1 MNERTKT
8 TIFVILA
15 VLLGLLAY
23 QTTRTSHRTF
33 QVEDMV
39 GQELFPEL
47 TDALQVASMEIV
59 RYDEKTGEMIPFEV
73 RQVNH
78 QWSLPSHDNYPADA
92 EDQVVNAASSLMG
105 LRVIRVV
112 SRNASSHVDYGVME
126 PDPTKVRMGDSGV
139 GEKVVLKNAQGDI
152 LLNLII
158 GKEVD
163 AGSGKRYVRRLG
175 QDPVYIVELKT
186 ESLSADFADWIEK
199 DLMKLQPWDI
209 TGLDIYDYSLDL
221 AAGTTNI
228 RGNVRLDYA
237 DMQTPDWTLK
247 SNQIPMANGAMVERP
262 MPEGKVLNRTKL
274 NECRNAMAEMRIVDV
289 AKKPEGL
296 TADLKVPG
304 NLAFSQDAIESLKT
318 KGFHLIEFPVEGG
331 KTQRVLLSNE
341 GEMRVICKNG
351 VAYVL
356 RFGNIAGK
364 QAFAEAISEKET
376 ANLNRYLF
384 IMADLEPAT
393 VAKETLQP
401 LPQEPAE
408 DAEET
413 VKSQYA
419 AQKAA
424 VEATNNALEEKNRQ
438 ALEEAQK
445 RVQELNDRFASW
457 YYIIPDSVYQQ
468 IHLAYEN
475 IFVKP
480 SETEVQEEHVCDEN
494 CDHEH

>member
-1 MNERTKT
+1 MNEKTKT
-8 TIFVILA
+8 TIFVTLA
-15 VLLGLLAY
+15 ILLGFVAY
-23 QTTRTSHRTF
+23 QTTKSSQQTF

-47 TDALQVASMEIV
+47 TDALQVTSMEIV
-59 RYDEKTGEMIPFEV
+59 RYDEKTGEMVPFEV

-78 QWSLPSHDNYPADA
+78 QWSLPSHDHYPADA
-92 EDQVVNAASSLMG
+92 ENQVVQAATSLMG

-112 SRNASSHVDYGVME
+112 SRNASSHADYGVLE
-126 PDPTKVRMGDSGV
+126 PDPTKVRMGDSGI
-139 GEKVVLKNAQGDI
+139 GEKVVLKNAQGEI

-186 ESLSADFADWIEK
+186 ENLSADFADWIEK

-237 DMQTPDWTLK
+237 DMQTPDWTLE
-247 SNQIPMANGAMVERP
+247 SNQVPLANGAMVERP

-274 NECRNAMAEMRIVDV
+274 NECRNALAEMRIVDV
-289 AKKPEGL
+289 AKKPDGL

-304 NLAFSQDAIESLKT
+304 NLAFSQDAVESLKT
-318 KGFHLIEFPVEGG
+318 KGFHLIEFPIEGG

-341 GEMRVICKNG
+341 GEMRVVCKNG

-364 QAFAEAISEKET
+364 QAFTETMPESES

-384 IMADLEPAT
+384 IMADLEPDT

-401 LPQEPAE
+401 LPKEPAH
-408 DAEET
+408 DASEE

-419 AQKAA
+419 AQKVAI
-424 VEATNNALEEKNRQ
+424 EATNKALEEKNQ
-438 ALEEAQK
+438 KALEEAQK

-468 IHLAYEN
+468 IHLDYGD
-475 IFVKP
+475 IFVPP
-480 SETEVQEEHVCDEN
+480 SETEVQEEPH
-494 CDHEH
+494 HEHDGHEH